1 METPKQKGTV
11 LTGKESSA
19 CFGIIPPKDRN
30 YSSAEEAA
38 VQRRVKAEVRTEF
51 AERLRTAK
59 GLRLWW
65 LKLKLNSEIKR
76 RVHEYLYEGV

>member
-19 CFGIIPPKDRN
+19 CSGIIPPEMRC
-30 YSSAEEAA
+30 YSTAEETA
-38 VQRRVKAEVRTEF
+38 VQRRFEAEVMAEF